1 MSTTQGT
8 NDGPATQEGQAEGPA
23 SVHIGGVGMTHF
35 GKFLD
40 RSTSHLTHEAVHEAL
55 QDAGVAPE
63 RVEVAFVSNAFA
75 GTVHGQESTRGQVWL
90 GDGPVA
96 GTPVFNVENA
106 CAGGASALAL
116 ARTAVA
122 AGEVDVAL
130 AVGVEKMT
138 HADPKRSLA
147 AMEGALDQE
156 RLGELR
162 ASLGLSAS
170 ESPFMRIYAGFAES
184 YLARSDATVH
194 DFARVAAKSH
204 THGALNPKAQYRAAM
219 TPEEVLAGRSVVG
232 PLTVPMCA
240 PIGDGAAAAIVVSER
255 VARTLDSSPVR
266 LLAAIVG
273 SGRRGIEGE
282 LVTQTA
288 RRAFDRAGIRPSDV
302 DVLEVHDAASPAE
315 LIVLEELG
323 IASPGEAVTMLRRGD
338 LDLGGRLPVNPSG
351 GLVSKGHPLGA
362 TGLAQIVELTD
373 QLRGRC
379 GPRQVPN
386 PRIAVAENAGG
397 YLGPDAAVA
406 AVSVLAR

>member
-1 MSTTQGT
+1 MTV
-8 NDGPATQEGQAEGPA
+8 DREPEGSV

-40 RSTSHLTHEAVHEAL
+40 RSTSDLVNEAVRGAL
-55 QDAGVAPE
+55 EDAGLAPD

-75 GTVHGQESTRGQVWL
+75 GTVHGQESIRGQVWL

-122 AGEVDVAL
+122 AGDVDVAL

-138 HADPKRSLA
+138 HPDRKRSLA

-156 RLGELR
+156 RLDDLR
-162 ASLGLSAS
+162 ASLGLGAAQ
-170 ESPFMRIYAGFAES
+170 SPFMAIYAGFAES
-184 YLARSDATVH
+184 YMARSTATAH

-204 THGALNPKAQYRAAM
+204 AHGALNPKAQRRTAM
-219 TPEEVLAGRSVVG
+219 TPEEVLTARTVVG

-240 PIGDGAAAAIVVSER
+240 PIGDGAAAAIVVSAR
-255 VARTLDSSPVR
+255 VARTLTSNPVR
-266 LLAAIVG
+266 LLAATVG
-273 SGRRGIEGE
+273 SGRRGVEGE

-323 IASPGEAVTMLRRGD
+323 IASPGEAVAMLRRGD

-362 TGLAQIVELTD
+362 TGIAQVVELTD

-379 GPRQVPN
+379 GPRQVPD
-386 PRIAVAENAGG
+386 PQVAVAENAGG

-406 AVSVLAR
+406 AVCVLARGTA

>member
-1 MSTTQGT
+1 MTEPSKTTHEQ
-8 NDGPATQEGQAEGPA
+8 ASQEGRAEGGV

-40 RSTSHLTHEAVHEAL
+40 RSPSHLAHEAVHEAL
-55 QDAGVAPE
+55 QDSGVPPE
-63 RVEVAFVSNAFA
+63 RVEVAFVANAFA
-75 GTVHGQESTRGQVWL
+75 GTVHGQESTRGQIWL
-90 GDGPVA
+90 GEGPVA

-130 AVGVEKMT
+130 AIGVEKMT
-138 HADPKRSLA
+138 HADRKRSLA

-184 YLARSDATVH
+184 YLARSEATVH

-204 THGALNPKAQYRAAM
+204 AHGALNPKAQYRTAM
-219 TPEEVLAGRSVVG
+219 TPDEVLAGRVVVW

-255 VARTLDSSPVR
+255 VARTLGSRPVR
-266 LLAAIVG
+266 LLATTVG
-273 SGRRGIEGE
+273 SGRRGAEEGE
-282 LVTQTA
+282 LVAQTA
-288 RRAFDRAGIRPSDV
+288 RRAFDRAGIRPSDI

-323 IASPGEAVTMLRRGD
+323 IASPGEAVAMLRRGD

-351 GLVSKGHPLGA
+351 GLVSKGHPL
-362 TGLAQIVELTD
+362 
-373 QLRGRC
+373 
-379 GPRQVPN
+379 
-386 PRIAVAENAGG
+386 
-397 YLGPDAAVA
+397 
-406 AVSVLAR
+406 